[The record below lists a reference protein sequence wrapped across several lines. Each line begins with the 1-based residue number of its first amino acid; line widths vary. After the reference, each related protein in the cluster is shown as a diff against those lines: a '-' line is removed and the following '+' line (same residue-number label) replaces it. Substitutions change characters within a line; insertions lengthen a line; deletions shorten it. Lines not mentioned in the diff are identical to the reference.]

1 MRAALER
8 MLADCGAA
16 LAEVSSAE
24 CAIADVPRGARLPA
38 LAIPIVVLVGEGAR
52 AAELIGAGARGV
64 LRRDCDGARLA
75 AALVAVCA
83 GLVVVDGP
91 LAERALPEPSPL
103 PADDEELTARERQL
117 LTLLASGL
125 SNRRI
130 AERLA
135 ISEHTVKFHVSS
147 ILAKLG
153 VATRT
158 EAVVAAARRGLL
170 WL

>member
-1 MRAALER
+1 MRRELR
-8 MLADCGAA
+8 RDLADR
-16 LAEVSSAE
+16 LREI
-24 CAIADVPRGARLPA
+24 AIADVPRGARLPA
-38 LAIPIVVLVGEGAR
+38 LAIPIVVLAGEGAR

-147 ILAKLG
+147 ILAKL
-153 VATRT
+153 
-158 EAVVAAARRGLL
+158 RRHAHRGRRRRRAPRAPLAL
-170 WL
+170 IE